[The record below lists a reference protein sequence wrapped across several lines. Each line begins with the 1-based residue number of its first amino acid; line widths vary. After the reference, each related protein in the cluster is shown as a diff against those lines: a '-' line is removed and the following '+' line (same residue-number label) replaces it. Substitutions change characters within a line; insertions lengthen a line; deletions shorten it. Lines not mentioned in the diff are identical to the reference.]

1 MFSFLKNRSYCL
13 RLSVAA
19 FVVMEKQEWRNN
31 VEINLDMNHLE
42 ISASELVSA
51 EAAVRGVLYEKVI
64 LKISQDSQE
73 NICATISFL
82 IKLQA

>member
-1 MFSFLKNRSYCL
+1 MSYCL

-19 FVVMEKQEWRNN
+19 FVVMEKKEWRNI